1 MYVERKPSPE
11 ESQAKPRRRFM
22 GEMDGVKVYDT
33 TPEYTGKELES
44 RATEV
49 AEFFLWFADQVEL
62 VIARRKA
69 EEEAKEAEENRQKL
83 EEECSKS

>member
-33 TPEYTGKELES
+33 TPEYTGKELTSYRGSRVFLMVCRSS
-44 RATEV
+44 RAC
-49 AEFFLWFADQVEL
+49 
-62 VIARRKA
+62 
-69 EEEAKEAEENRQKL
+69 N
-83 EEECSKS
+83 SKKKSRGRGKRSRGK